1 MDAIPAHHVIL
12 MNTELPKHRLWP
24 ITDTSHIKECERY
37 KFQTDNSIAFTYRD
51 SGLNLTRSFFNK
63 CRVLFV
69 LVKVRVPLCTC
80 EADMTS

>member
-37 KFQTDNSIAFTYRD
+37 KFQTDNSVAFTYRD
-51 SGLNLTRSFFNK
+51 SGLNLTRSFNK

-80 EADMTS
+80 EVDMI